1 MKKSITFLFLMCVL
15 STSIF
20 AKEQMVELKPIEQ
33 MGKPFNAFGGLKLDS
48 MTYFNNNVQYAFDSK
63 ATKYVY
69 EYSRDGRVNVKAYY
83 DDYDDANQVWIGY
96 NKDEYTY
103 LPGGNIIY
111 KNYGWDD
118 TTLDWALSRQV
129 NDEYDSNAHN
139 TSTTYFDWDATNN
152 FLNINSNESSS

>member
-69 EYSRDGRVNVKAYY
+69 EYSRDGRVNVTAYY
-83 DDYDDANQVWIGY
+83 DDYDHAYKVWIGS
-96 NKDEYTY
+96 NKDKYTY
-103 LPGGNIIY
+103 IPGGNISY
-111 KNYGWDD
+111 KNYGRGES
-118 TTLDWALSRQV
+118 TL
-129 NDEYDSNAHN
+129 
-139 TSTTYFDWDATNN
+139 
-152 FLNINSNESSS
+152 I